1 MLSYRIRLD
10 AQSNYTQPI
19 AAVSLNNMLRRT
31 RRAGHLALPAR
42 HLPVTS
48 HHPCGCGRAAADMH
62 TLVYLCDTG
71 IAYVEP
77 CVQKLRS
84 SSLKDAQFA
93 DSRAVWL
100 YSHNES
106 LLFHATLV
114 SMSFNNVINYRLMN
128 ITTPLQVQ
136 DLRTLLVP
144 HYTPT
149 LPKILYRISV
159 ESCRNLLTSYRTYF
173 FL

>member
-1 MLSYRIRLD
+1 MNSDQTTYRSWWLLYICAKFGWYIGRRAGGGGIIRLD

-93 DSRAVWL
+93 DSRAV
-100 YSHNES
+100 
-106 LLFHATLV
+106 
-114 SMSFNNVINYRLMN
+114 
-128 ITTPLQVQ
+128 
-136 DLRTLLVP
+136 
-144 HYTPT
+144 
-149 LPKILYRISV
+149 
-159 ESCRNLLTSYRTYF
+159 
-173 FL
+173 